1 MKGLSLSDTYKAEVG
16 DARVH
21 AVCSLWIELFDTRLD
36 RQRVARER
44 ERECV
49 CVCVSERERERETLL
64 GIRLVSATLSP
75 RAPFQGEEER
85 SRDWMRVV
93 QDSSR
98 ALSLSLYSVARPY
111 RGMDTAATCP
121 APAPVTYAEGSAAS
135 KASRVPATWSARLA
149 FLAISSSCAS
159 CMLFICARW
168 HAHINEHIHARTHVC
183 MNTHTHTHTHKH
195 IQTHSNENDLRT

>member
-16 DARVH
+16 DAHVH

-44 ERECV
+44 ERVCV
-49 CVCVSERERERETLL
+49 CVCVREGERERERERERETLL

-93 QDSSR
+93 QTVR
-98 ALSLSLYSVARPY
+98 ARSLSLS
-111 RGMDTAATCP
+111 TQ
-121 APAPVTYAEGSAAS
+121 
-135 KASRVPATWSARLA
+135 
-149 FLAISSSCAS
+149 
-159 CMLFICARW
+159 W
-168 HAHINEHIHARTHVC
+168 HAPIVAWIPQLLVLPLLLLHMQKGVRPAKPRECLQPGLPALHFWQSPPLAPPACFLSVRDG
-183 MNTHTHTHTHKH
+183 THT
-195 IQTHSNENDLRT
+195 